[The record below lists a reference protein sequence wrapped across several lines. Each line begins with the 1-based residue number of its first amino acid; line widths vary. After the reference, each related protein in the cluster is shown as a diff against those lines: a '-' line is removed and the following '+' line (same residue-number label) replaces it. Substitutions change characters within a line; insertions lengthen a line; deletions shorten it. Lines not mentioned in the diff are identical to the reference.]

1 VLVEFKTVYG
11 FLRRDIVAV
20 EPVCICL
27 NGKVLTVA
35 PKQGSEIGF
44 RTKEMCLKPWWQM
57 RVEERSDEW
66 VWCDVKDRRRLKL
79 DEESLA
85 HAVEQITN
93 AQRRQSQHVQL
104 ILTES
109 AVSTNLTESGKNAI
123 AKLDELLTT
132 YKMAG
137 RAYDADRI
145 EILAVGKETKLV
157 CEQVNALKK
166 QDEPRSW
173 MTVTGGDGR
182 GGQHSAAFKTLADVY
197 DYLDGV
203 RRDNPYQDLQVFLLD
218 MQRDPGTLAPA
229 DFESYRERYALR
241 ELIDSIPIL
250 TPVNEVKVYS
260 QFFQDKR
267 GRNIEAER
275 WLPKRFAVRRSSGG
289 TASEPRIRQRRVEVT
304 PIGTHFAVRTVCALV
319 VLQCMQVT
327 AAHPLLC
334 TGGAGRHQS

>member
-1 VLVEFKTVYG
+1 MRG
-11 FLRRDIVAV
+11 FLRKEYDVV
-20 EPVCICL
+20 DSVGICL
-27 NGKVLTVA
+27 NGKKLTVR
-35 PKQGSEIGF
+35 PTPGKISDF
-44 RTKEMCLKPWWQM
+44 KWKEMCLMPWWQM

-66 VWCDVKDRRRLKL
+66 VWCHVKDRRRLKL

-104 ILTES
+104 VLTES
-109 AVSTNLTESGKNAI
+109 AVSTDAI

-182 GGQHSAAFKTLADVY
+182 GGQYSAAFKTLADVY

-218 MQRDPGTLAPA
+218 MQRDPGTPAPA

-260 QFFQDKR
+260 HFFQDKR
-267 GRNIEAER
+267 GKNIVEDER
-275 WLPKRFAVRRSSGG
+275 WLPERFAVRRSSGG

-334 TGGAGRHQS
+334 TGGEGRHQS